1 MDIDES
7 VAKALDFNWSWKLW
21 KTGLK
26 LVCGE
31 LVLLALRELPPR
43 YDPLLGAVGDEDEPD
58 ELYHSIRY
66 HSLLILTVHVVVN
79 FSLICLL

>member
-66 HSLLILTVHVVVN
+66 DGLLILTVDVVGT
-79 FSLICLL
+79 